1 MKRFQFS
8 LEHAMQLRRLRAD
21 MERARL
27 EALHAELRQ
36 LDVQKRVLEEEESAA
51 HDQVK
56 TQNTVWSQ
64 QLIALDRFT
73 RHMGNR
79 KEHLE
84 ARRVDFFRQIAE
96 QEVRLVGAQRDFE
109 LLEKLKT
116 EKKAGWQ
123 AAFER
128 EQEELAS
135 EVFLAKWERQC
146 R

>member
-27 EALHAELRQ
+27 EALYAELRQ
-36 LDVQKRVLEEEESAA
+36 IDVQKRNLEAEESAA
-51 HDQVK
+51 HNQVK
-56 TQNTVWSQ
+56 TQNSVWSQ

-73 RHMGNR
+73 HHMGTR

-84 ARRVDFFRQIAE
+84 ARRVDFFRQVAE
-96 QEVRLVGAQRDFE
+96 QQVRLVDAERKFE

-116 EKKAGWQ
+116 EKKAGWT
-123 AAFER
+123 AAFDR

-135 EVFLAKWERQC
+135 EVYLAKWERQC
-146 R
+146 S